1 MKKLLLL
8 LLILFVV
15 GGSVFADML
24 SYPPALGNG
33 GAVMLDFGIGW
44 TWYSWAYS
52 WLSSSKISVP
62 PIFLDAQFAIPN
74 LPLSVGLSMAYWQYK
89 TTYYYSYYGDYA
101 WRDNYLFVGAKA
113 DWHFG
118 FDMNVIDFYAGLTL
132 GYNAYWH
139 SGNYY
144 SYYSTVG
151 SLHYGAHAGAHFY
164 FTPVF
169 GAMAEVGYPFIIKA
183 GVSFKFG
190 GSGGS
195 SGGRYV
201 VDVDSLN
208 VRSGPSADYSA
219 VGSLPR
225 GTRVEV
231 LNSSGSWWEIRSGS
245 IRGYVNSSYLRRD

>member
-8 LLILFVV
+8 LLIFVIV

-33 GAVMLDFGIGW
+33 GAVLLDFGIGW

-52 WLSSSKISVP
+52 WLSSSRIAVP
-62 PIFLDAQFAIPN
+62 PIYLDTQFAIPN
-74 LPLSVGLSMAYWQYK
+74 IPLSVGLSMAYWQYK
-89 TTYYYSYYGDYA
+89 TSYWWLEDYA
-101 WRDNYLFVGAKA
+101 WRDHYLFIGAKA

-118 FDMNVIDFYAGLTL
+118 FDVNVIDFYAGLTL

-139 SGNYY
+139 SGYYY
-144 SYYSTVG
+144 SYYSTLS
-151 SLHYGAHAGAHFY
+151 SLHYGAHAGIHFY

-183 GVSFKFG
+183 GASFKFG
-190 GSGGS
+190 GSGGGS

-201 VDVDSLN
+201 VNSDTLN
-208 VRSGPSADYSA
+208 VRSGPSADNA
-219 VGSLPR
+219 VVGVLKR
-225 GTRVEV
+225 GDRVDV
-231 LNSSGSWWEIRSGS
+231 LNNSGTWWEIKSGS
-245 IRGYVNSSYLRRD
+245 IRGYVNSSYLARN